1 MGKAQ
6 RFERRLQGMVGDAF
20 ARELILETIEMLAVW
35 LANMIDLLDPDVIVI
50 GGGAA
55 SLYQPFFDKLRE
67 RIPQLTVNPRSVE
80 VPVLSAH
87 YGADSGIAGGAALCA

>member
-1 MGKAQ
+1 
-6 RFERRLQGMVGDAF
+6 
-20 ARELILETIEMLAVW
+20 
-35 LANMIDLLDPDVIVI
+35 
-50 GGGAA
+50 
-55 SLYQPFFDKLRE
+55 LRE